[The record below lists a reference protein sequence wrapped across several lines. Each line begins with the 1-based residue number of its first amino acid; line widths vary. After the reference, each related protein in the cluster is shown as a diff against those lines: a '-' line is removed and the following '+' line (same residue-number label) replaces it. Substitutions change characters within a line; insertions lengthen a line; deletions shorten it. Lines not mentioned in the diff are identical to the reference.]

1 VPWVIG
7 SIWGVIIVWI
17 VGLIAFSEYQDY
29 VKRSAQIGV
38 MQTAPASPAQG
49 SSGFDPARAVP
60 VTASDV
66 FDPARAIP
74 VTARDMR
81 PFADQGH
88 SWAQYILGEIYD
100 NGQGVSQD
108 NAEAAKWYRKAADQG
123 HANAQYNLGVMYSTG
138 QGVPQ
143 DYVEAHKWFNLAASR
158 LTDSERD
165 TAVKKR
171 ALMESKM
178 TQSQIAEAQKL
189 AREWKSR

>member
-1 VPWVIG
+1 
-7 SIWGVIIVWI
+7 
-17 VGLIAFSEYQDY
+17 
-29 VKRSAQIGV
+29 
-38 MQTAPASPAQG
+38 
-49 SSGFDPARAVP
+49 
-60 VTASDV
+60 
-66 FDPARAIP
+66 
-74 VTARDMR
+74 
-81 PFADQGH
+81 
-88 SWAQYILGEIYD
+88 
-100 NGQGVSQD
+100 VSQD